1 MNNSQYL
8 VFSQE
13 GLMDARMATH
23 LLEFTLY
30 LGRPHTNVW
39 ERPSLE
45 SVSATGISEGG

>member
-1 MNNSQYL
+1 MSNSQYL

-13 GLMDARMATH
+13 GLMDAKMATR

-39 ERPSLE
+39 EHPSLE
-45 SVSATGISEGG
+45 SVSTTGISEGG